1 MTPALRKLTIT
12 AHVTFSVGWLGA
24 VAAFLVLGI
33 AGLTSHDAEVVRGAY
48 LSMDLISRFVII
60 PMCFGALATGLLQAL
75 GTPWGLFRYYWIL
88 VKFGLAIFVT
98 IALLVHQ
105 FVVVAEAAKRISGVA
120 SETLFGADLGPLKT
134 ELVRAPSLAIVLLLV
149 ATTLG
154 VYKPWGLTRY
164 GRRKQQERRKGQQQ
178 PDNETP
184 VGVKI
189 FFAVTHYVPMIVGP
203 TPDFGVEFMD
213 QIGGR
218 HAQHGFDCLP
228 DAAQEG
234 LNILLG
240 GLDEQFPV
248 GIFAHVLS
256 EEIKT
261 FLHVGD
267 DRLRGRK
274 FQTSFL
280 QKLLDEGLDFS
291 FQ

>member
-189 FFAVTHYVPMIVGP
+189 FFAVI
-203 TPDFGVEFMD
+203 GVLVLVFVVLHLT
-213 QIGGR
+213 G
-218 HAQHGFDCLP
+218 HGF
-228 DAAQEG
+228 ESHG
-234 LNILLG
+234 
-240 GLDEQFPV
+240 
-248 GIFAHVLS
+248 H
-256 EEIKT
+256 
-261 FLHVGD
+261 
-267 DRLRGRK
+267 
-274 FQTSFL
+274 
-280 QKLLDEGLDFS
+280 
-291 FQ
+291 

>member
-1 MTPALRKLTIT
+1 MTLTIS

-164 GRRKQQERRKGQQQ
+164 GRRKQQERRKVEQQ
-178 PDNETP
+178 PNNETP
-184 VGVKI
+184 LGVKI
-189 FFAVTHYVPMIVGP
+189 FYAVIGVLVLVVVVLHLTGHVLGP
-203 TPDFGVEFMD
+203 TVTDSERPS
-213 QIGGR
+213 
-218 HAQHGFDCLP
+218 HG
-228 DAAQEG
+228 
-234 LNILLG
+234 
-240 GLDEQFPV
+240 
-248 GIFAHVLS
+248 
-256 EEIKT
+256 T
-261 FLHVGD
+261 
-267 DRLRGRK
+267 
-274 FQTSFL
+274 
-280 QKLLDEGLDFS
+280 
-291 FQ
+291 